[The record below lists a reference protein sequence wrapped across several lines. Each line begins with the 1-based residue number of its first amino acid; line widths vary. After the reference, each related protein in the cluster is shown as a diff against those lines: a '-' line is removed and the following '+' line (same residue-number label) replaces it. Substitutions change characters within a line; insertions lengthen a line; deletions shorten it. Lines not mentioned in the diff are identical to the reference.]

1 MFILN
6 IFLIFQNVFNRS
18 PLHIAVLSHN
28 ADIVQLLL
36 SKKDIDVN
44 SEMILIIFFYIILA
58 FAINEIL
65 IFFVMKFYQFLI
77 QFYVLIWIMFN
88 TCLFLL
94 YFKTFFNS
102 DDMPLFGPDFNIIY
116 KPEKNTDHPSYDI

>member
-1 MFILN
+1 MFLTTLFILN

-77 QFYVLIWIMFN
+77 QFYVLI
-88 TCLFLL
+88 
-94 YFKTFFNS
+94 
-102 DDMPLFGPDFNIIY
+102 
-116 KPEKNTDHPSYDI
+116 